1 MYRTRINIS
10 KSVIEQAFNEG
21 WHDTLYYYI
30 LLRSKYKKPIFYN
43 YSFRKVA
50 KDINCAPSV
59 AAKHIKILL
68 EKNLAYIDYG
78 HLCFRSQT
86 NVLKKFK
93 HKIVMNLPVHIQKR
107 RMIDEL
113 RGVLIV
119 RVLDNQIE
127 SAFKKSAIVNKCK
140 IANAKVS
147 KKEYKFLEKNGGSAK
162 IEKTRNKRMTLSNR
176 AIGKLFKRSQ
186 STGKLYQKRL
196 NQMGILKSRQK
207 IDILSEVCNSDMLRN
222 APNGC
227 FRTINNQLARQRSNT
242 IWSPY
247 MKSYDNML
255 KKHPIVLLYNKKN
268 TSNNIIDNNNDLK
281 NTSTTNIPAQS
292 CG

>member
-1 MYRTRINIS
+1 MYRKRINIS
-10 KSVIEQAFNEG
+10 KSVIEQAFAEG

-68 EKNLAYIDYG
+68 EKDLAYIDYG

-119 RVLDNQIE
+119 RVLDNQLE
-127 SAFKKSAIVNKCK
+127 SVFKKSAIVHKCK

-147 KKEYKFLEKNGGSAK
+147 KKEIKFLEKNGGSAK
-162 IEKTRNKRMTLSNR
+162 IEKATNRRMTLSNR
-176 AIGKLFKRSQ
+176 AIGKLFMRSQ

-207 IDILSEVCNSDMLRN
+207 IDIVQDVCNSKMLEN
-222 APNGC
+222 APKGY
-227 FRTINNQLARQRSNT
+227 FRTKNNELARQHSNT

-247 MKSYDNML
+247 MKSYEDML
-255 KKHPIVLLYNKKN
+255 KKHPIVLLYNNTSKN
-268 TSNNIIDNNNDLK
+268 TIINNNDLK
-281 NTSTTNIPAQS
+281 NTYTTNIPAQS
-292 CG
+292 SC